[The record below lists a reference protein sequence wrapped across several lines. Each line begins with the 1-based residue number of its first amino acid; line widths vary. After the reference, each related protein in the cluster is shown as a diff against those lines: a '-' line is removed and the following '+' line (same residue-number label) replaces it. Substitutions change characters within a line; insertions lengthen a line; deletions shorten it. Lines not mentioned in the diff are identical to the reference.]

1 MKSQQR
7 SARVPRNDIMIIAKS
22 SIFEISKR
30 AVVKIINEAEW
41 HFYIMQNTSLSPNI
55 SQLSERQARQIDM
68 ASLLTR
74 KDFLISPT

>member
-74 KDFLISPT
+74 KDVLIPPT

>member
-74 KDFLISPT
+74 KDFLIPPT